1 MTFLERLRS
10 LAWFLI
16 AAAWF
21 LFSDL
26 VAQRAASGFT
36 LGDWQ
41 EPLYRLCLLFLL
53 IVGYWAMSRIGQRNM
68 DPAQATALAP
78 RPGGRGEFA
87 LGAAL
92 GWSGVVACVLPAAL
106 IGGLVFTAF
115 TNTHQFWLLIPN
127 LIALAAGTL
136 AIEIAFRGY
145 PFLRLTEAM
154 GPVLGAF
161 FMAAVYAIWRT
172 HAAPATTASV
182 LVSFFLGLV
191 LAFAVLRTRALWVGW
206 GFHFAWVA
214 VMTMLFGL
222 PVAGSLNFSPILV
235 TNSVGPPWITGDGQ
249 GPEASLFGVLVSFL
263 LLFVMVRFTSDLYY
277 KYGFPQIVPAG
288 IPIDLEA
295 AARRQHEAAMAQS
308 EPQPPSLVQILP
320 AQPAESPQ
328 WNPQPPPAAPNPPDL
343 APAAPSQ
350 PEPAAPSEQPGED
363 GPPAVPPFSE
373 SDTESPR

>member
-1 MTFLERLRS
+1 MTFLERLRA

-26 VAQRAASGFT
+26 IAQRAAAGFT

-53 IVGYWAMSRIGQRNM
+53 IVGYWAMSRVGQRSQ
-68 DPAQATALAP
+68 DPGQSTALAP
-78 RPGGRGEFA
+78 RPGGWGEFG

-92 GWSGVVACVLPAAL
+92 GWSGVVACVLPIAL
-106 IGGLVFTAF
+106 IGGLVFTVF
-115 TNTHQFWLLIPN
+115 TNAHQFWLLIPN

-145 PFLRLTEAM
+145 PFLRLIEAM

-161 FMAAVYAIWRT
+161 FMAVVYAIWRT

-191 LAFAVLRTRALWVGW
+191 LALAVLRTRALWVSW
-206 GFHFAWVA
+206 GFHFAWLGA
-214 VMTMLFGL
+214 MTMLFGL
-222 PVAGSLNFSPILV
+222 PVSGSLDYSPIFV
-235 TNSVGPPWITGDGQ
+235 TNSVGPPWIGGGGQ
-249 GPEASLFGVLVSFL
+249 GPESSLFGVLVSFL
-263 LLFVMVRFTSDLYY
+263 LLFVMIRVTSDLHY

-288 IPIDLEA
+288 IPVDLDA
-295 AARRQHEAAMAQS
+295 AARRQHDAAMAQA
-308 EPQPPSLVQILP
+308 EPQEPSLVQIVP
-320 AQPAESPQ
+320 AQPAEAPMS
-328 WNPQPPPAAPNPPDL
+328 WTPQPATPQNEANPAAG
-343 APAAPSQ
+343 APSGS
-350 PEPAAPSEQPGED
+350 ESAAPSEPPGED
-363 GPPAVPPFSE
+363 GLPAERSFSE
-373 SDTESPR
+373 SDNESPR